1 MQLHFIECGSPVS
14 SVQLES
20 CEVRQPPVPS
30 AQFHSYGIKQ
40 PSPPVTLPNSYG
52 VRYPSLVVEN
62 TMRVMVVADLHIGI
76 ESGLARY
83 GVHITSNASLRL
95 NPLVSTIERERPD
108 LLVLLG
114 DVKHNVSATS
124 RQEFREIPE
133 MLRRLR
139 ELVPIRVAPGN
150 HDGGLKRFLRDEEVL
165 PMDGA
170 LIDGTGYLHGHACPS
185 PELRGHLIVAGHVH
199 PVVSVRDE
207 VGCVMRAQPAY
218 LYAGLDGECLRTG
231 WMSGTD
237 DSPTRVVFMP
247 AFNELTGGIDV
258 TEIRGSGLGPLSRCF
273 REDCAEVFLA
283 DGTFI
288 GPLASVR
295 HEE

>member
-1 MQLHFIECGSPVS
+1 M
-14 SVQLES
+14 
-20 CEVRQPPVPS
+20 
-30 AQFHSYGIKQ
+30 
-40 PSPPVTLPNSYG
+40 
-52 VRYPSLVVEN
+52 VEN

-83 GVHITSNASLRL
+83 GVHITSNAGMRL
-95 NPLVSTIERERPD
+95 NQLVSTIETERPD

-114 DVKHNVSATS
+114 DVKHNVPATS

-139 ELVPIRVAPGN
+139 ELVPIKVAPGN
-150 HDGGLKRFLRDEEVL
+150 HDGGLKRFLRDDEVL
-165 PMDGA
+165 PVDGA

-185 PELRGHLIVAGHVH
+185 PDLRGHLLVAGHVH

-218 LYAGLDGECLRTG
+218 LYAGLDGDCLSTG
-231 WMSGTD
+231 WASDTGD
-237 DSPTRVVFMP
+237 PPTRVVFMP

-273 REDCAEVFLA
+273 SEDRAEVFLA

-288 GPLASVR
+288 GSLASVR